1 MPRLMVNEDYSG
13 NGMDWG
19 KKSRKQEDWDR
30 DVHLNNQV
38 NISLNKMGRWTTKI
52 YKLNKIDST
61 ND

>member
-30 DVHLNNQV
+30 DVHLNNQGL
-38 NISLNKMGRWTTKI
+38 IKMGRWTTKI
-52 YKLNKIDST
+52 YKLNKIAST

>member
-1 MPRLMVNEDYSG
+1 
-13 NGMDWG
+13 MDWG

-30 DVHLNNQV
+30 DVHLNNQGF
-38 NISLNKMGRWTTKI
+38 IKMGRWTTKI